1 MDFLEPTKE
10 EIQKAGRYM
19 DHLEKQYQ
27 KNHPCPTCHSHNVH
41 IDIDGLGG
49 GYVYGSEWCDDCGWK
64 EITDTFPKGDI

>member
-10 EIQKAGRYM
+10 EIQKAGRYI

-27 KNHPCPTCHSHNVH
+27 KNHPCPKCGSYNVH

-64 EITDTFPKGDI
+64 EITDTFPKGGI